1 MLYSSI
7 RGLRVRFFPEQ
18 TILRVFENFRSSYY
32 HFIIHVLKCYIKHQ
46 LNYCTL
52 KIIAQIHVHAHTL
65 CFSLFLSSFLLW
77 KPFICKRNAFGL
89 VDINWGLV
97 SVIKPL
103 FPDKSRNEA
112 KFTGPHKISA
122 LWSSRNSGSST
133 LLMPSVILP
142 LDLSVQ
148 LTLAFSSSSCGGLSP
163 LMLKSMD
170 LSTSTVCEVLD

>member
-1 MLYSSI
+1 M
-7 RGLRVRFFPEQ
+7 
-18 TILRVFENFRSSYY
+18 
-32 HFIIHVLKCYIKHQ
+32 
-46 LNYCTL
+46 
-52 KIIAQIHVHAHTL
+52 
-65 CFSLFLSSFLLW
+65 
-77 KPFICKRNAFGL
+77 
-89 VDINWGLV
+89 DINWGLV

-148 LTLAFSSSSCGGLSP
+148 LALAVSSSSCGGLSP

-170 LSTSTVCEVLD
+170 LSTSTVCEVFDWRPRVVAFCFSSVIWTSGGEVHIGCRVNLMSTWPTQQGRGRTISNRCSSQVELERTCKSFFFKKIYYMYLMHYIQTFRC